1 METKKR
7 GKLIYQPAGKAGEY
21 AKWACNLFNG
31 CSNKCEYCYNR
42 HGRGKAILGKD
53 DPTIKGGM
61 SIQEAYNLFCIE
73 LERYQYDI
81 IRDGGLFFSF
91 VSDPCLPETSDL
103 NTLCIS
109 RCVGSNIPVT
119 ILTKNADFIRQNE
132 WNILL
137 QFICIFSKS
146 NFIQFGFTLTGCDE
160 LEPGA
165 SSNDQRIDTMRFL
178 WNTGF
183 STWASIEPIIDLEK
197 SFSMFEKTLPFCAEY
212 RFGLNSLKKSYT
224 KQEVINF
231 KNRVEEANKQYNRK
245 LVWKES
251 VLKFINKK

>member
-21 AKWACNLFNG
+21 AQWACNIYNG

-42 HGRGKAILGKD
+42 HSLGKAILGKD
-53 DPTIKGGM
+53 EPTIKGGM
-61 SIQEAYNLFCIE
+61 DIEEAYNLFCVE
-73 LERYQYDI
+73 LEQYGYDI
-81 IRDGGLFFSF
+81 MRDGSLFFSF
-91 VSDPCLPETSDL
+91 VSDPCLPETILL
-103 NTLCIS
+103 NSMCIS
-109 RCVGSNIPVT
+109 RCISNYIPVT
-119 ILTKNADFIRQNE
+119 ILTKNADFIHNNN
-132 WNILL
+132 WKLLL
-137 QFICIFSKS
+137 QYISIVGKS

-165 SSNDQRIDTMRFL
+165 PSNDQRIDTMRLL
-178 WNTGF
+178 WDTGF

-197 SFSMFEKTLPFCAEY
+197 SFSMFEKSIPVCAEY
-212 RFGLNSLKKSYT
+212 RFGLNSLKKNYT
-224 KQEVINF
+224 KQEVIDF

-245 LVWKES
+245 LIWKES

>member
-7 GKLIYQPAGKAGEY
+7 GKLIYQPSGKAGEY
-21 AKWACNLFNG
+21 AAWACNLYNG

-53 DPTIKGGM
+53 KPTIKGGM

-73 LERYQYDI
+73 LERYKLDI
-81 IRDGGLFFSF
+81 MRERSLFFSF
-91 VSDPCLPETSDL
+91 VSDPCLPETIKL
-103 NTLCIS
+103 NVMCIS
-109 RCVGSNIPVT
+109 RCIDNYIPVT
-119 ILTKNADFIRQNE
+119 ILTKNADFIRDND
-132 WNILL
+132 WRLLL
-137 QFICIFSKS
+137 QYTCIFGKSKS
-146 NFIQFGFTLTGCDE
+146 IQFGFTLTGCDE

-178 WNTGF
+178 WDTGF

-197 SFSMFEKTLPFCAEY
+197 SFDMFEKTLPFCAEY
-212 RFGLNSLKKSYT
+212 RFGLNSLKKNYT
-224 KQEVINF
+224 KQEVIDF
-231 KNRVEEANKQYNRK
+231 KNRVEEANKPYGRM

-251 VLKFINKK
+251 VQKFINK